1 MTALDHYLKDKR
13 PFLES
18 VFNAIQNGVIVLD
31 QDFTIVRTNRWME
44 KKYASQMP
52 LIDKKCY
59 DHFSKRERRLFKM
72 SIYSNP

>member
-31 QDFTIVRTNRWME
+31 QD
-44 KKYASQMP
+44 
-52 LIDKKCY
+52 L
-59 DHFSKRERRLFKM
+59 RLFVPTAGWKKSM
-72 SIYSNP
+72 HRKCP